1 MKFNKLYI
9 STLSVILMAFMSC
22 ETQDKTVYHPSN
34 ATAPVLEDPI
44 TKTEYIFTEDNLQE
58 EWEVV
63 SWSEANLGVTAA
75 TQYAV
80 QVALQGDSANV
91 ATIVETTNL
100 TANITNEEI
109 NKALNELAVSPGN
122 VTDFDIR
129 VKAFAGKLETPVEG
143 IQAIPSNHFGF
154 AAAVFAQASEV
165 FLVGSFS
172 GWNPESTDFALEK
185 TSDIKFTGIH
195 YIKKDGENN
204 AVFKVLEF
212 LGDWGSEWNYSAFEG
227 RHSSNIQKD
236 EGESSNIV
244 LNDEARN
251 YHFEIDATDPE
262 KKTLQV
268 RKYGI
273 FKVGS
278 ENGWNNADET
288 NMEFI
293 PTAEDEKVL
302 VYTGPLK
309 SGEEFK
315 FVNVLGSW
323 DYGNYGFNEI
333 SAAASSIKLEEKGG
347 NFTYTGADVA
357 TATFTLNIETMTL
370 SVE

>member
-1 MKFNKLYI
+1 MRFNNLYI
-9 STLSVILMAFMSC
+9 NILSFTFLILVSC
-22 ETQDKTVYHPSN
+22 QTQEKTVYHPSN
-34 ATAPVLEDPI
+34 SISPILEDPI
-44 TKTEYIFTEDNLQE
+44 TKTEYIFTEDNLPE
-58 EWEVV
+58 DWETV

-80 QVALQGDSANV
+80 QVALQGDSTNV
-91 ATIVETTNL
+91 ATILETTNL

-109 NKALNELAVSPGN
+109 NKALNELEVSPGN
-122 VTDFDIR
+122 ITDFDIR

-143 IQAIPSNHFGF
+143 IQALPSNHFGF
-154 AAAVFAQASEV
+154 AAAVFAQATEV

-172 GWNPESTDFALEK
+172 GWNPESTEFALEK
-185 TSDIKFTGIH
+185 TSDIKFTGVH
-195 YIKKDGENN
+195 YIEKDGENN

-212 LGDWGSEWNYSAFEG
+212 LGDWGSEWNYTAFEG

-236 EGESSNIV
+236 AGESTNIV

-278 ENGWNNADET
+278 ENGWNNAGET
-288 NMEFI
+288 IMEFI
-293 PTAEDEKVL
+293 PTAEDENVL

-323 DYGNYGFNEI
+323 DYGNYGFSEI
-333 SAAASSIKLEEKGG
+333 SSAASVIKLEEKGG
-347 NFTYTGADVA
+347 NFNYTGADLA
-357 TATFTLNIETMTL
+357 TATFTLNIETKTL